1 MKPAT
6 WLLAAGRDL
15 EHYDSGWDD
24 ALARYV
30 AATAAR
36 ERVFVDR

>member
-1 MKPAT
+1 MKPPT
-6 WLLAAGRDL
+6 WLLAAGRDP

-24 ALARYV
+24 VFGRYV

-36 ERVFVDR
+36 ERLLVGR

>member
-6 WLLAAGRDL
+6 WLLAAGRDP

-24 ALARYV
+24 VLVRYV

-36 ERVFVDR
+36 ERVLLDR